1 MYASNVIPFYFVSST
16 SYSFYSHIFQ
26 IFLIFYGGKKVLLH
40 YMFENN
46 RQTSCPKHKKAR
58 ISSERRT
65 KDDRRSIIWP
75 GTCFFSHCIDMG
87 SASSK
92 DSNSKKSGAASVDAS
107 HSHWTRLLSPIQRGA
122 RAHIAKVFSHPLLS
136 PRFPPFVFKLLFLFG
151 DSTLILPLGLWGRW
165 YYKCTSCSSWTRR

>member
-1 MYASNVIPFYFVSST
+1 MSFLFILFPLLRTLSIP
-16 SYSFYSHIFQ
+16 IF
-26 IFLIFYGGKKVLLH
+26 FRFFWFFTGKKRSFIFTI
-40 YMFENN
+40 FENN